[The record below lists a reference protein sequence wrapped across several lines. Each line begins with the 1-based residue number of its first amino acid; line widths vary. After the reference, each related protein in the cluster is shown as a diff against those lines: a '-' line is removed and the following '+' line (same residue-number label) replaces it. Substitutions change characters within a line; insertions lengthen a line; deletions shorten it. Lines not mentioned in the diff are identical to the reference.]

1 MPKFKITL
9 DIPTKEP
16 AEGAASPSPTPKL
29 SGRIIT
35 SSPLGTRATTTP
47 RSSQT
52 KSEMTNELRKLC
64 KPNDYSVESLLN
76 RKGEGQAPF
85 SQATMT
91 NWRKK
96 TMERFDQIEEINEN
110 LRRACLQE
118 KADKNS
124 GPSPRNKGRL
134 PSIPEEETLD
144 HHSSPVG
151 TASSVISYKKNLS
164 VVSANPSN
172 RGSGCENPSS
182 DMKTENP
189 RSGSLR
195 SNGRSRIPTTYDFHG
210 NVQQHQPVSSTIGRK
225 FPATYDQ
232 HGNVQHILSHGSQAG
247 SRIPLT
253 HDQSSSSRAGSSRH
267 TSSQSSQYTPS
278 QGSSSHYP
286 RSESTSHCGQSE
298 SSRYSSDPDPSRSSR
313 YTSLSGSEYTPS
325 GSEYTPSESSRGDS
339 LSSSRYTTAESS
351 RHNSKP
357 PESSYYTPSEGSRSS
372 RRPPSSSSRYTS
384 LEVSQQT
391 ITPSDSA
398 SNYGR
403 SEISRASHRASSSSA
418 QYTTTESSRRSS
430 RPPSSSCYTPPE
442 SSRASRKTPPSS
454 SSGSRATYGS
464 STPAPPGSVT
474 GSHKNA
480 RRYGDKPFGTAE
492 SRRFEDP
499 YGTDATQPSSSSRSH
514 HSSSSRRH

>member
-29 SGRIIT
+29 SGQVIT
-35 SSPLGTRATTTP
+35 SSPSGTRATTTP

-52 KSEMTNELRKLC
+52 KSELTKELKKLC

-124 GPSPRNKGRL
+124 GPPPRDKGRL
-134 PSIPEEETLD
+134 PSIPEKGTID

-151 TASSVISYKKNLS
+151 TALSVISHKGNS
-164 VVSANPSN
+164 SIVSANPSN

-182 DMKTENP
+182 GMKIENP
-189 RSGSLR
+189 HLSSLR
-195 SNGRSRIPTTYDFHG
+195 SHDRSKIPTTYDFHG
-210 NVQQHQPVSSTIGRK
+210 NVQQHQPVGSTIGRK
-225 FPATYDQ
+225 FPATYDH

-247 SRIPLT
+247 SRTPLT
-253 HDQSSSSRAGSSRH
+253 HEQSSSSRPASSRH
-267 TSSQSSQYTPS
+267 ISSQSSQYTPS
-278 QGSSSHYP
+278 QSSSSHYP
-286 RSESTSHCGQSE
+286 QSESTSHYGQSE
-298 SSRYSSDPDPSRSSR
+298 SSRYSSNPDPSRSSR
-313 YTSLSGSEYTPS
+313 YTSPS
-325 GSEYTPSESSRGDS
+325 GSEYTPSESSRLFRRDS
-339 LSSSRYTTAESS
+339 LSSSRYTTAQSS

-357 PESSYYTPSEGSRSS
+357 SESSYYTPSEGSRSS
-372 RRPPSSSSRYTS
+372 RRTPSSSSRYTRS
-384 LEVSQQT
+384 EVSQQT
-391 ITPSDSA
+391 ITPSDSV
-398 SNYGR
+398 SNYEH
-403 SEISRASHRASSSSA
+403 SEISRVSHRASSSSA
-418 QYTTTESSRRSS
+418 QYTATESSRHGSRPSESS
-430 RPPSSSCYTPPE
+430 RYTPSE

-492 SRRFEDP
+492 SRHFEDP
-499 YGTDATQPSSSSRSH
+499 YGTDVRPTQPSSSSRSH

>member
-29 SGRIIT
+29 SGRVIG
-35 SSPLGTRATTTP
+35 SSPSGTRATATP
-47 RSSQT
+47 RSSQI
-52 KSEMTNELRKLC
+52 KSELTNKLRKLC

-124 GPSPRNKGRL
+124 GPSPRDKGRL
-134 PSIPEEETLD
+134 PSIPEKGTLD

-151 TASSVISYKKNLS
+151 TASSVISHKENSS

-182 DMKTENP
+182 DMKIENP
-189 RSGSLR
+189 RSSSLR
-195 SNGRSRIPTTYDFHG
+195 SNGRSRIPTTYDFYG
-210 NVQQHQPVSSTIGRK
+210 NVQQHQPVSSTIGRN
-225 FPATYDQ
+225 FPATYDP
-232 HGNVQHILSHGSQAG
+232 HGNVQHILSHVSQAG
-247 SRIPLT
+247 SRAPLT
-253 HDQSSSSRAGSSRH
+253 HDQSSSSRPGSSRY

-278 QGSSSHYP
+278 QSSSSHYP
-286 RSESTSHCGQSE
+286 RSESTSHYGQSE
-298 SSRYSSDPDPSRSSR
+298 SSHYSSDPDPSRSSR
-313 YTSLSGSEYTPS
+313 YISPS

-339 LSSSRYTTAESS
+339 LPSSRYTTAESS

-357 PESSYYTPSEGSRSS
+357 SESSYYTPSKGPRSS
-372 RRPPSSSSRYTS
+372 RRTPSSSSRYTS
-384 LEVSQQT
+384 SEVSQQT
-391 ITPSDSA
+391 ITPSDSV
-398 SNYGR
+398 SNYER
-403 SEISRASHRASSSSA
+403 SEISRVSHRASSSSA

-430 RPPSSSCYTPPE
+430 PPSE
-442 SSRASRKTPPSS
+442 SSRYTRSESYHASRKTPPSS
-454 SSGSRATYGS
+454 SSGSRAPYGS
-464 STPAPPGSVT
+464 SSNPTPAPPGSVT

-492 SRRFEDP
+492 SRHFEDP
-499 YGTDATQPSSSSRSH
+499 YGTDVRPTQPSSSSRSH

>member
-16 AEGAASPSPTPKL
+16 AEGAASPSPTPKS
-29 SGRIIT
+29 SGRVIS
-35 SSPLGTRATTTP
+35 SSPSGTRATATP

-52 KSEMTNELRKLC
+52 KSELTNELRKLC

-124 GPSPRNKGRL
+124 GPFPRDKGRL
-134 PSIPEEETLD
+134 PSIPEKGTPD
-144 HHSSPVG
+144 HHSSPVV
-151 TASSVISYKKNLS
+151 TASSVISHKENSS
-164 VVSANPSN
+164 VFSANPSN
-172 RGSGCENPSS
+172 RGSRCKNPSS
-182 DMKTENP
+182 EMEIENP
-189 RSGSLR
+189 RSNS
-195 SNGRSRIPTTYDFHG
+195 
-210 NVQQHQPVSSTIGRK
+210 PVSSTIGRK

-232 HGNVQHILSHGSQAG
+232 HGNVQHILSHVSQAG
-247 SRIPLT
+247 SRTPLT
-253 HDQSSSSRAGSSRH
+253 HDQSSSSRSGSSRH

-278 QGSSSHYP
+278 QSSSSHYP
-286 RSESTSHCGQSE
+286 RSESNSHYGQSE
-298 SSRYSSDPDPSRSSR
+298 RSRYSSDPDPSRSSR
-313 YTSLSGSEYTPS
+313 YTSPS

-351 RHNSKP
+351 RHNGKP
-357 PESSYYTPSEGSRSS
+357 SESSYYTPSEGSRSS
-372 RRPPSSSSRYTS
+372 RRTPSSSSRYTS
-384 LEVSQQT
+384 SEVSQQT

-398 SNYGR
+398 SNYER
-403 SEISRASHRASSSSA
+403 SEISRVSHRASSSSA

-430 RPPSSSCYTPPE
+430 RPSESSRYTPSE

-454 SSGSRATYGS
+454 SSGSRAPYGS
-464 STPAPPGSVT
+464 SSNPTPAPPGSVT

-492 SRRFEDP
+492 SRHFEDP
-499 YGTDATQPSSSSRSH
+499 YGTDVRPTQPSSSSRSH